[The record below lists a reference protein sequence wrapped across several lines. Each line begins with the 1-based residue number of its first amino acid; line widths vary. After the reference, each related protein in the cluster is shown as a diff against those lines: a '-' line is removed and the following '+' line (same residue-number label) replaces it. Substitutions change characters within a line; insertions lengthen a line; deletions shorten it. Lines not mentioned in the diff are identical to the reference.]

1 MGIQI
6 KGIAG
11 QYSGYSVDVAR
22 VRQKLEEQ
30 ITVQYPQ
37 DTAEISEAGKRA
49 LKNEMST
56 MSTERQFAV
65 AGHLSSVSSY
75 EYCSRF
81 EKELT
86 ELKRDNDTKTNCFEY
101 HVNKM
106 VSVYEKMKADLEVKY
121 DGDSETAEY
130 YVSED
135 GSIAQLTKEKELEFL
150 QNAYEKHSLLM
161 ATSTGIWAEL
171 AENYGGVKLAEN
183 LEGEEIEKL
192 AYQAFLSAGSRENRL
207 LVSQAKDELDKL
219 RLNLNI
225 TSGARNWLNQIWDY
239 YADDN

>member
-6 KGIAG
+6 KGSAG
-11 QYSGYSVDVAR
+11 QYTGYSVDVAR

-86 ELKRDNDTKTNCFEY
+86 ELKGDNDEKTNCFEH

-106 VSVYEKMKADLEVKY
+106 VSVYEKMKANLEVKY
-121 DGDSETAEY
+121 ENDSETVEY

-171 AENYGGVKLAEN
+171 AEN

-192 AYQAFLSAGSRENRL
+192 AYQAFSSAGSRENRL
-207 LVSQAKDELDKL
+207 LVS
-219 RLNLNI
+219 
-225 TSGARNWLNQIWDY
+225 
-239 YADDN
+239 

>member
-1 MGIQI
+1 MGIQL
-6 KGIAG
+6 KGIAS
-11 QYSGYSVDVAR
+11 QYSGYSVDVAK
-22 VRQKLEEQ
+22 VRQRLEEQ
-30 ITVQYPQ
+30 ETVLYPQ
-37 DTAEISEAGKRA
+37 DTAEISEVGKQD
-49 LKNEMST
+49 LKNKMSAI
-56 MSTERQFAV
+56 STGYQFAV

-86 ELKRDNDTKTNCFEY
+86 ELKRDNDTKTNCFEH

-192 AYQAFLSAGSRENRL
+192 AYQAFSSANSKENRL
-207 LVSQAKDELDKL
+207 LVSKVRDELDKL

>member
-6 KGIAG
+6 KGITS

-22 VRQKLEEQ
+22 VRQRLEEQ
-30 ITVQYPQ
+30 EAVQYPQ

-49 LKNEMST
+49 LEKEMSA
-56 MSTERQFAV
+56 MSIGRQFAV

-106 VSVYEKMKADLEVKY
+106 VSVFEKMKADLEVKY
-121 DGDSETAEY
+121 DGDSETVEY

-171 AENYGGVKLAEN
+171 AKQYGGVKLVEN
-183 LEGEEIEKL
+183 SNSEEIEKL
-192 AYQAFLSAGSRENRL
+192 AYRAFSSANNEENQL

>member
-1 MGIQI
+1 
-6 KGIAG
+6 
-11 QYSGYSVDVAR
+11 
-22 VRQKLEEQ
+22 
-30 ITVQYPQ
+30 
-37 DTAEISEAGKRA
+37 
-49 LKNEMST
+49 
-56 MSTERQFAV
+56 
-65 AGHLSSVSSY
+65 
-75 EYCSRF
+75 
-81 EKELT
+81 
-86 ELKRDNDTKTNCFEY
+86 
-101 HVNKM
+101 M
-106 VSVYEKMKADLEVKY
+106 VSVYENLKANLEVKY
-121 DGDSETAEY
+121 ENDSETVEY

-192 AYQAFLSAGSRENRL
+192 AYQAFSSANSKENQL
-207 LVSQAKDELDKL
+207 MVSQSKNELDKL

-239 YADDN
+239 YADEN

>member
-6 KGIAG
+6 KGTTS

-22 VRQKLEEQ
+22 MKQRLEEQ
-30 ITVQYPQ
+30 EAVLCPQ

-49 LKNEMST
+49 LQNKMSA
-56 MSTERQFAV
+56 MSAGRQFTV

-192 AYQAFLSAGSRENRL
+192 SYQAFLSAGSRENRL